1 MRLAYGTVLLVI
13 LGLASISPLE
23 AAPQIG
29 PPVGEL
35 VVTVTSPDSGSTV
48 TSTITV
54 TASASPL
61 GLVAG
66 VQFQLD
72 GVNLGAEDRS
82 APYSVPWNTVTA
94 SNGSNTLTAV
104 ARNIVNLT
112 FTSAPVT
119 VTVFNDKTPP
129 TVAVTSPTA
138 GSTVTSTIT
147 VTANASDDVAVA
159 GVQFK
164 LDGVNLG
171 AEVTAAPYSV
181 PWNTTA
187 ASHAAHTLTAVAR
200 DSSCTH
206 ATSAAVTLSVFNDK
220 TPPTVS
226 ITSPVAGS
234 TVASTITVTANASDN
249 VAVAGVQFKLDGVNL
264 GAEVTAA
271 PYSASWN
278 TTATSNGAHTLTAVA
293 RDSSSNQAT
302 SAAVTITVFN
312 DTTPPTVYITSPVSG
327 ATVGGTITVTADASD
342 NVAVAG
348 VQFKL
353 DGVNLGAEVT
363 AAPYSASWNTT
374 ATSNG
379 AHTLTAVARDSS
391 SNQAT
396 SAAVTITVF
405 NDTTPPT
412 VYITSPVSDRKSVV

>member
-29 PPVGEL
+29 PPVGDL
-35 VVTVTSPDSGSTV
+35 IVTVTSPDSGSTV

-94 SNGSNTLTAV
+94 SNGSHTLTAV
-104 ARNIVNLT
+104 ARNMVNLT

-181 PWNTTA
+181 PWNTTT
-187 ASHAAHTLTAVAR
+187 ASNGSHTLTAVAR
-200 DSSCTH
+200 DTSSNQ
-206 ATSAAVTLSVFNDK
+206 ATSAAVTVTVFNDT

-226 ITSPVAGS
+226 INSPVSGA
-234 TVASTITVTANASDN
+234 TVGGTITVTAAASDN
-249 VAVAGVQFKLDGVNL
+249 VRVAGVQFRLDGVNL

-278 TTATSNGAHTLTAVA
+278 TTAASNSSHTLTAVA

-302 SAAVTITVFN
+302 SAAVTVTVFN
-312 DTTPPTVYITSPVSG
+312 DTTPPTVS
-327 ATVGGTITVTADASD
+327 
-342 NVAVAG
+342 
-348 VQFKL
+348 
-353 DGVNLGAEVT
+353 
-363 AAPYSASWNTT
+363 
-374 ATSNG
+374 
-379 AHTLTAVARDSS
+379 
-391 SNQAT
+391 
-396 SAAVTITVF
+396 
-405 NDTTPPT
+405 
-412 VYITSPVSDRKSVV
+412 ITSPVSDRKSVV